1 VSFVRFRAP
10 LQLVQLLQYAALVQ
24 WYSINWQVINI
35 QLKVVEMIK
44 RMKEKQIQNFGVKFK

>member
-1 VSFVRFRAP
+1 
-10 LQLVQLLQYAALVQ
+10 VQ

-35 QLKVVEMIK
+35 QLKVVEMIAK